1 MAALFVKKNVL
12 PLMLVTVY
20 LTLQMMVGVET
31 VDIGIAKDTSVTMF
45 NNISQQ
51 PLTIHCQEKGY
62 DDGFHNVSPGESYC
76 INVGILKFVNKSLW
90 FCSFNW
96 TGAFHSFDI
105 FVQKR
110 DKGCTNHG
118 CVWNI
123 KKEGPCKIGGDCYP
137 WTK

>member
-76 INVGILKFVNKSLW
+76 INEHFTPLTFL
-90 FCSFNW
+90 F
-96 TGAFHSFDI
+96 
-105 FVQKR
+105 
-110 DKGCTNHG
+110 
-118 CVWNI
+118 
-123 KKEGPCKIGGDCYP
+123 KKEIKGVPIMGVSGI
-137 WTK
+137 